1 MLSRRS
7 MMIAAAGLGL
17 TGLASSLTATSAL
30 AASPKPF
37 DATAFAAA
45 QKAGKPILIH
55 VHATWCPTCKAQT
68 PILDQL
74 TGDAMFRNLA
84 FFIVDFDSQKDVL
97 QKFGVRAQSTLLAFK
112 GDKETGRSAGD
123 TNRASIA
130 TLLDKTL

>member
-74 TGDAMFRNLA
+74 TNDAKFKDLA
-84 FFIVDFDSQKDVL
+84 FFIVDFDSQKDLV
-97 QKFGVRAQSTLLAFK
+97 QKFGARMQSTLVAFK
-112 GDKETGRSAGD
+112 GNKETGRSAGD
-123 TNRASIA
+123 TNRASITA
-130 TLLDKTL
+130 LVNSTL